1 MFLKLGPRRREF
13 PLAALIPNLLTTLAL
28 CCGLASLHFSIR
40 GEWDKAMG
48 AIVLSGV
55 FDVLD
60 GRAARLLHV
69 TSGFGAVLDSLSDFL
84 AFGVAPAML
93 LHRWLDVQDKLT
105 GRLGAF
111 IQAAVMTYA
120 LCAALRLARFTS
132 DATAKPAARA
142 AERPPGEA
150 PAYEKPA
157 AYFVG
162 MPTPAAAG
170 CAMIPTM
177 LSTSDTLQYTLPAW
191 SVVIFAFVIAML
203 MISRVPMFSLKA
215 LRIRRRW
222 VGPVMVMVGLGV
234 VGMMKDPWLTMALLS
249 CLYLVSIPI
258 TLVRGRRGRRAT
270 KGGGVV
276 GAVSEP

>member
-1 MFLKLGPRRREF
+1 MFLKLGPRRQEF

-40 GEWDKAMG
+40 GEWEKAMG

-55 FDVLD
+55 FDALD

-69 TSGFGAVLDSLSDFL
+69 TSSFGAVLDSLSDFL

-93 LHRWLDVQDKLT
+93 LHRWLDVQDKLS

-120 LCAALRLARFTS
+120 LCAALRLARFTA
-132 DATAKPAARA
+132 DAPAKPAPKLPEA
-142 AERPPGEA
+142 APDKPQG
-150 PAYEKPA
+150 YEKPA
-157 AYFVG
+157 PYFVG

-177 LSTSDTLQYTLPAW
+177 LAISPTLQYTLPPW
-191 SVVIFAFVIAML
+191 LVVIFAFVIAML

-222 VGPVMVMVGLGV
+222 VGPMMVMVGLGV
-234 VGMMKDPWLTMALLS
+234 VGMMKDPWLTMAGLS
-249 CLYLVSIPI
+249 CLYLVSIPF
-258 TLVRGRRGRRAT
+258 TLVRGRRGRRGTKAGPVAT
-270 KGGGVV
+270 DT
-276 GAVSEP
+276 